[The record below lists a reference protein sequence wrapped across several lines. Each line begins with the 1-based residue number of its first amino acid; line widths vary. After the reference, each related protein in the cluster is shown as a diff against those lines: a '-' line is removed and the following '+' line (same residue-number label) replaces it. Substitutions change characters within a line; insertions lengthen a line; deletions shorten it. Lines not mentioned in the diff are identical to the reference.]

1 MMSEKTMAAVLLSTL
16 CGVLGT
22 GVGGL
27 TGALLGMRGKR
38 LIPLLF
44 HLSSGMMIAVVCFE
58 LLPEAYAMSLGAA
71 VMGMMLGVL
80 CVMALSVVL
89 DRHKTQQTD
98 AAAMRRTGL
107 LVLLSLALHNF
118 PEGLAVG
125 AGFAAEPKLG
135 IMLGAMIMLHD
146 VPEGVASGLPLRASG
161 LPIARAF
168 GMTVLSGLPT
178 GLGALI
184 GYAVSGLS
192 EGVVAFNFG
201 LAAGAMLQVTAGE
214 LLPRAREQGE
224 GAVDTLLLTIGI
236 AVGSVMTLM
245 V

>member
-1 MMSEKTMAAVLLSTL
+1 MSEKTMAAVLLSTL

-80 CVMALSVVL
+80 CVMALSVAL

-146 VPEGVASGLPLRASG
+146 VPEGPAA
-161 LPIARAF
+161 ARKRPAHCPCVWDDGAQRPAHGF
-168 GMTVLSGLPT
+168 GRPDWLCG
-178 GLGALI
+178 
-184 GYAVSGLS
+184 
-192 EGVVAFNFG
+192 
-201 LAAGAMLQVTAGE
+201 Q
-214 LLPRAREQGE
+214 R
-224 GAVDTLLLTIGI
+224 
-236 AVGSVMTLM
+236 AVGGSGGL
-245 V
+245 